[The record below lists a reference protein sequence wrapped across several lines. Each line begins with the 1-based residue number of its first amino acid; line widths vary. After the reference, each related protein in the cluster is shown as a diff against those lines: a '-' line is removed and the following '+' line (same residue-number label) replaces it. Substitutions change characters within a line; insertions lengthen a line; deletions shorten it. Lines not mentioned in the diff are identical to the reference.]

1 MSFQHSGQRAPQYLT
16 SQNGT
21 NPETTAHADEYE
33 EGYVPEDATS
43 EEHWKEDE
51 WVGDEEHK
59 EWDEHDLENKHFDP
73 EKVCTLGDPN
83 QCTSWGDDCCGSM
96 EWDEP
101 QTCAEGYYPVDMGN
115 CIYRCIPNECGEWVP
130 EEEEESDK
138 PVMDYE
144 MPFYET
150 EFMIWH
156 KHWKSMSLDPM
167 GVWIMPSKGSTSD
180 NEGVFAIGWMYSDNI
195 DGTGIW

>member
-1 MSFQHSGQRAPQYLT
+1 LLVIGAEAVSFQHSGQRAPQYLT

-115 CIYRCIPNECGEWVP
+115 SSIGASLMSAANGYLRRNPINLSWTTKCH
-130 EEEEESDK
+130 
-138 PVMDYE
+138 
-144 MPFYET
+144 
-150 EFMIWH
+150 FMR
-156 KHWKSMSLDPM
+156 
-167 GVWIMPSKGSTSD
+167 PSS
-180 NEGVFAIGWMYSDNI
+180 
-195 DGTGIW
+195 